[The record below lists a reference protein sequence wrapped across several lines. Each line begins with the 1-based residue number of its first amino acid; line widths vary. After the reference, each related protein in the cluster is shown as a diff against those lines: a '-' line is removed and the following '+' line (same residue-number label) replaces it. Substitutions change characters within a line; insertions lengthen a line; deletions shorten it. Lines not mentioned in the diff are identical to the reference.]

1 MTRLL
6 PLSLLLILA
15 AAGEAYAQTS
25 GNGTGFNISWSALDP
40 GNDWTWQMIQSVF
53 PVNGTPP
60 TNTGTAS
67 TVIGQIIGQLTG
79 FVMAIAM
86 TYVCYTTIINIHR
99 VSETAQILNNGMS
112 SLFLVRLGFAA
123 VMMFPLS
130 SGFSNGQAAVLQAA
144 KWGIGM
150 ATAVYTNAVT
160 AIGPDAMV
168 IALPQIPGTSTT
180 VLNLMQNELCMAL
193 VNAAT
198 GATLIPAPTPTTIDN
213 AQGGSISYAYSM
225 APGNGTGS
233 PTCGEITINEA
244 LPGGATIAGVSVD
257 MAGQQQTILNN
268 ILNGIRPSIQSI
280 ATNYWTTKNQSA
292 LSPLQTLYT
301 STTQTYTQA
310 LTTAATTL
318 QQQLQAQIQAS
329 QTRNGQ
335 VGLIQNENQLSALGW
350 TSAAAYYLEF
360 ARINGQTLS
369 LLSATPVVNMPS
381 FEGLSPSLKSDIAP
395 LFIAGTSLLAKL
407 RTYANTSDGMI
418 TPIGNAD
425 ALAGRLNPPAGS
437 STIEQVFRSLDFTPS
452 LLAKIVGMIT
462 PGANSYWSDPFGGL
476 IALGNELI
484 MVSMTALGL
493 AGIAASTTG
502 TAANTAF
509 SILTL
514 NWGAAAATLVANQ
527 LMQFFGTPIF
537 VAAMALLVPGLT
549 IAFVLP
555 MIPWV
560 MWIAGVAG
568 YLILVCEAVVAVP
581 LWMLAHMTFEGEGLH
596 GRGLAGYELIFNL
609 LFRPVL
615 MLLGLFLGYF
625 IFTAMSY
632 LIRMSFGIAAGFV
645 LGNGWLV
652 TNWLGLFVLLTI
664 FVMCHVVAAL
674 QSFQLISLIPHHLPK
689 MIGFSGSNRV
699 DMDQFSRDAAY
710 VGAGGALTTIGR
722 GVQPTQSAAA
732 RQDTQ
737 NQLGY
742 SSQKLI
748 GGPSA
753 GISSSG
759 SAASGR
765 HARMD
770 TTLQATTDV
779 SGSAPTEEA

>member
-15 AAGEAYAQTS
+15 AAGEAYAQAS
-25 GNGTGFNISWSALDP
+25 GNGTGFNVSWSALDP

-53 PVNGTPP
+53 PVNGPPP

-198 GATLIPAPTPTTIDN
+198 GVTLIPAPTPTTIDN

-425 ALAGRLNPPAGS
+425 ALAGRLNPP
-437 STIEQVFRSLDFTPS
+437 
-452 LLAKIVGMIT
+452 KIVGMIT
-462 PGANSYWSDPFGGL
+462 PGTNSYWSDPFGGL

-502 TAANTAF
+502 TAASTAF

-710 VGAGGALTTIGR
+710 IGAGGALITIGR
-722 GVQPTQSAAA
+722 GVSPDNIALAG
-732 RQDTQ
+732 RNTQ
-737 NQLGY
+737 NQLQSSGQKAIGY
-742 SSQKLI
+742 SPTRK
-748 GGPSA
+748 
-753 GISSSG
+753 SSN
-759 SAASGR
+759 SAASNGQIGYT
-765 HARMD
+765 D
-770 TTLQATTDV
+770 TTLQATTDI
-779 SGSAPTEEA
+779 SGSGPTEEA

>member
-6 PLSLLLILA
+6 PISLLLILA
-15 AAGEAYAQTS
+15 AAGDAFAQTA
-25 GNGTGFNISWSALDP
+25 GNGAGFNISWSALDP

-86 TYVCYTTIINIHR
+86 TYVCYTTILNIHR
-99 VSETAQILNNGMS
+99 VSETAQILNNGMT

-123 VMMFPLS
+123 VMMFPLT
-130 SGFSNGQAAVLQAA
+130 SGFSTGQAAVLQAA

-193 VNAAT
+193 VNAAA
-198 GATLIPAPTPTTIDN
+198 GQTLIPAPTPTTIDN
-213 AQGGSISYAYSM
+213 PNGGSISYAYSM

-244 LPGGATIAGVSVD
+244 LPAGATIAGVAVD
-257 MAGQQQTILNN
+257 MASQQQTVLNN
-268 ILNGIRPSIQSI
+268 ILTTLRPSIQSI

-292 LSPLQTLYT
+292 LTPLQALYT

-310 LTTAATTL
+310 LTTAATNI
-318 QQQLQAQIQAS
+318 QQQLQARITS
-329 QTRNGQ
+329 TQTRTGD

-350 TSAAAYYLEF
+350 SSAAAYYLEF

-381 FEGLSPSLKSDIAP
+381 FEGLSRSLKSDIAP
-395 LFIAGTSLLAKL
+395 LFTASTALLAKL
-407 RTYANTSDGMI
+407 RTYANTTDGMI
-418 TPIGNAD
+418 TPLGNAD

-437 STIEQVFRSLDFTPS
+437 STIEQVFRTLDFTPA
-452 LLAKIVGMIT
+452 LLSKIVGMIT

-484 MVSMTALGL
+484 MVAMTALGL
-493 AGIAASTTG
+493 AGIASSTTA
-502 TAANTAF
+502 TAATSVF
-509 SILTL
+509 DILTL
-514 NWGAAAATLVANQ
+514 NWGAAAVTLVANQ
-527 LMQFFGTPIF
+527 MMQFFGTPIF
-537 VAAMALLVPGLT
+537 VAAMALLLPGLT
-549 IAFVLP
+549 IAFILP

-710 VGAGGALTTIGR
+710 IGAGGALTTIRR
-722 GVQPTQSAAA
+722 GVQVPQNTLSGQSTPKQIGSA
-732 RQDTQ
+732 
-737 NQLGY
+737 G
-742 SSQKLI
+742 QKLL
-748 GGPSA
+748 GNNSTGANST
-753 GISSSG
+753 SG
-759 SAASGR
+759 QTRS
-765 HARMD
+765 MD
-770 TTLQATTDV
+770 TTLQATTDI
-779 SGSAPTEEA
+779 SGSASTEEA